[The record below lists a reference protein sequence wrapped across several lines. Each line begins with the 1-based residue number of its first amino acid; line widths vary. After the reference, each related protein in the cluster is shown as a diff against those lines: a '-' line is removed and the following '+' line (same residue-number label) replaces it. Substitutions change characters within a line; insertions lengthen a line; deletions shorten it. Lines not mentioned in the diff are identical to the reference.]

1 MEDFKTMFENMSVEE
16 AKMCVKYYDAN
27 VATIEASYA
36 EKIKSAEEYRNCH
49 LGFKKAQLEK
59 AKALLNM

>member
-1 MEDFKTMFENMSVEE
+1 MSVEE
-16 AKMCVKYYDAN
+16 AKMCVEYYDAN
-27 VATIEASYA
+27 VATIEARYA

-59 AKALLNM
+59 AKAILNM